1 MKEMEKDRKN
11 DRSIT
16 KAMIIMRRKGTM
28 RIDIVEKDPM
38 KDRNSNIGT
47 QNMKTQGTGIT
58 EAKKSTRA

>member
-1 MKEMEKDRKN
+1 MKAMEKDRKN

-16 KAMIIMRRKGTM
+16 KSMIIMRRKGTM